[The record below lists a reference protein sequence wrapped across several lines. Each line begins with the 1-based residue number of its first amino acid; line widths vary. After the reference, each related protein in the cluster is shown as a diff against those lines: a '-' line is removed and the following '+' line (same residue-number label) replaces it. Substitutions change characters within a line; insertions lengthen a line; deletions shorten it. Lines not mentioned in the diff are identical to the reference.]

1 MDAAVSVAIITA
13 AVTAIGWVANSA
25 LTAWRE
31 RRARVVSA
39 RLAHTQRQLERLY
52 GPLEF
57 ELIEGRQVLEDFLRS
72 LGRTYVFLG
81 DAELPTEDLESWL
94 FYVENSALPR
104 NERIRELLAANAHL
118 IEGDAMPASYRAFVE
133 HHSSWNEFE
142 TSVHET
148 LEVSSLVRPG

>member
-1 MDAAVSVAIITA
+1 
-13 AVTAIGWVANSA
+13 
-25 LTAWRE
+25 
-31 RRARVVSA
+31 
-39 RLAHTQRQLERLY
+39 
-52 GPLEF
+52 
-57 ELIEGRQVLEDFLRS
+57 
-72 LGRTYVFLG
+72 
-81 DAELPTEDLESWL
+81 
-94 FYVENSALPR
+94 VENSALPR